1 MAFQY
6 GEEQVAFGVAESTYG
21 TAVVPAGTDAFR
33 ITDFTITPNYDRP
46 EVPETRATRSL
57 QETVTGRKSASWSLS
72 MVNRPSGTAGTPPDY
87 HLLLKHAFGSY
98 TNNPSTSDVYAPLKD
113 PSALSLSLYRQLEG
127 IQEGVYGAVVQ
138 NVTFNWS
145 GDSFSTVSF
154 SGTAKDMLW
163 AGTDAANGAGAS
175 ATTLTVD
182 DGNFFGKYG
191 VIATDSF
198 ATTATQITA
207 VSGNDLTIASSTWSD
222 NDAVFPYLPSATLA
236 GDPLYGTA
244 GSLSFDGGSSTIS
257 HVSGS
262 LSMATGIDLYARDFG
277 TATPT
282 AVTLPQRRSVTGN
295 FSFLI
300 EDNGNYA
307 FLRGE
312 AANATAQDIQLNIGT
327 TSGSICRIECP
338 KAELAASPISGGT
351 GLIEMSLS
359 FVALTSTTSATEDEV
374 TVTYL

>member
-6 GEEQVAFGVAESTYG
+6 GEEQVAYAVAESTYG

-33 ITDFTITPNYDRP
+33 VTDFTVTPAYDRP

-57 QETVTGRKSASWSLS
+57 QETVTGRKSAQWSCS
-72 MVNRPSGTAGTPPDY
+72 FVNRPSGTAGTPPDY
-87 HLLLKHAFGSY
+87 HLILKHAFGTY
-98 TNNPSTSDVYAPLKD
+98 TNNASTSDVYTLLKD

-138 NVTFNWS
+138 NLTLNWS
-145 GDSFSTVSF
+145 GDGFATIAA

-163 AGTDAANGAGAS
+163 AGTDETDGTGS
-175 ATTLTVD
+175 SSTTLTVNK
-182 DGNFFGKYG
+182 GNMYGQYG
-191 VIATDSF
+191 VIEIDGGGSAI
-198 ATTATQITA
+198 QITA
-207 VSGNDLTIASSTWSD
+207 VSGNDLTIASSSWG
-222 NDAVFPYLPSATLA
+222 DAEVVSPFLPAATLA

-244 GSLSFDGGSSTIS
+244 GSLSFDGGSTTIS
-257 HVSGS
+257 HISGS
-262 LSMATGIDLYARDFG
+262 LSMATGIDLYSRDFG
-277 TATPT
+277 TSTPT

-295 FSFLI
+295 FTFLV

-338 KAELAASPISGGT
+338 KAELSASPISGGA
-351 GLIEMSLS
+351 GLIEMGVS
-359 FVALTSTTSATEDEV
+359 FTALTSTTSQAEDEV
-374 TVTYL
+374 TLTYL